1 MTSIIRA
8 ISVFILLLC
17 VIVAFQSCE
26 RIEDPCLEPKTVSLT
41 FKTYVPADTGSAGV
55 LVNLPNAVV
64 GLVDTIGIMADGVEG
79 NTFTSLLSTIADSA
93 RIYVWPDSAITTPID
108 TVTFYYERQLQFIS
122 TACGYTYFY
131 SLKDITTTNYNIDSV
146 RIINTEVNTDA
157 NAEHV
162 QIFY

>member
-1 MTSIIRA
+1 MTSIIRT

-17 VIVAFQSCE
+17 VIVTFQSCE
-26 RIEDPCLEPKTVSLT
+26 SIEDPCLEPKTVSLT

-93 RIYVWPDSAITTPID
+93 RIYVWPDSVITTPID
-108 TVTFYYERQLQFIS
+108 TITFYYERQLQFIS
-122 TACGYTYFY
+122 TACGYAYFY

-146 RIINTEVNTDA
+146 RIIDTEVNTDA

>member
-1 MTSIIRA
+1 MTSIIRT

-17 VIVAFQSCE
+17 VIVTFQSCE
-26 RIEDPCLEPKTVSLT
+26 SIEDPCLEPKTVSLT

-93 RIYVWPDSAITTPID
+93 RIYVWPDSVITTPID
-108 TVTFYYERQLQFIS
+108 TITFYYERQLQFIS

-131 SLKDITTTNYNIDSV
+131 SLKDIITTNYNIDSV
-146 RIINTEVNTDA
+146 RIIDTEVNTDA